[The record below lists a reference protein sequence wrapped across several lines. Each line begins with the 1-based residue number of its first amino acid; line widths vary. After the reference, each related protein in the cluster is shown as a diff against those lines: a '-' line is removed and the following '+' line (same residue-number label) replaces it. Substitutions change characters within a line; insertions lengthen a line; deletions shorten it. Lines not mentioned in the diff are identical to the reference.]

1 MTDFLSP
8 AALPPSAAVGSLVV
22 KLALAIACGIVVA
35 WIYRA
40 TRTMNRTAASFP
52 GTLVMLCVL
61 IALVTQV
68 IGGNVALAFSLVG
81 ALSIVRFRTV
91 VQDTKDTAFVIFA
104 VVVGM
109 AIGAGQL
116 PVALGGTAAIGMV
129 AWVFRDRDEERS
141 RHATHDRHEQHDG
154 RQFDVC
160 VRMDPDMVAEP
171 QVQATLSRHD
181 PAVVCTA
188 SRTTKKRTAV
198 QVVYGVRLPE
208 GVSPSFVT
216 SELAA
221 IAGVQAVDVG
231 RTRTRA

>member
-1 MTDFLSP
+1 MTDLMPPETLAP
-8 AALPPSAAVGSLVV
+8 AAWASLVT
-22 KLALAIACGIVVA
+22 KLASAIACGLVVA

-40 TRTMNRTAASFP
+40 TRGMNRMAASFP

-116 PVALGGTAAIGMV
+116 PVALSGTAAVGMV
-129 AWVFRDRDEERS
+129 AWIFRDRNDQRNG
-141 RHATHDRHEQHDG
+141 HHH

-160 VRMDPDMVAEP
+160 VRMDPDMAAEP
-171 QVQATLSRHD
+171 KVQAAMARHD
-181 PAVVCTA
+181 PAVACTA
-188 SRTTKKRTAV
+188 TRTTKKRTAV
-198 QVVYGVRLPE
+198 RAVYGVRLPE
-208 GVSPSFVT
+208 GVSPSVVAA
-216 SELAA
+216 ELAA
-221 IAGVQAVDVG
+221 IPGVQAVDVG
-231 RTRTRA
+231 RTRASS

>member
-1 MTDFLSP
+1 MPDFVFPEVLSP
-8 AALPPSAAVGSLVV
+8 ANVLAAIFT
-22 KLALAIACGIVVA
+22 KLASAIVCGLVVA
-35 WIYRA
+35 WIYRS
-40 TRTMNRTAASFP
+40 TRRMSRMAASFP

-61 IALVTQV
+61 IALVTNV

-116 PVALGGTAAIGMV
+116 PVALGGTVAVGLV
-129 AWVFRDRDEERS
+129 AWIFQDRNDAHA
-141 RHATHDRHEQHDG
+141 RHDPRL
-154 RQFDVC
+154 FDVR
-160 VRMDPDMVAEP
+160 VRMDPDMAVESR
-171 QVQATLSRHD
+171 VQASLARHD
-181 PAVVCTA
+181 PAVTCTA

-198 QVVYGVRLPE
+198 RAVYAMRLPE
-208 GVSPSFVT
+208 AVSPAIVT
-216 SELAA
+216 SEVAV

-231 RTRTRA
+231 RAGTPS

>member
-1 MTDFLSP
+1 MSDVPSPEATATVANLTALAMT
-8 AALPPSAAVGSLVV
+8 
-22 KLALAIACGIVVA
+22 LATAIACGLVVA

-40 TRTMNRTAASFP
+40 TRGPNRMAASFP

-116 PVALGGTAAIGMV
+116 SVALGGTAAVGLV
-129 AWVFRDRDEERS
+129 AWLFRDRND
-141 RHATHDRHEQHDG
+141 DG
-154 RQFDVC
+154 RRPDPRRFDVR
-160 VRMDPDMVAEP
+160 VRMAPDMAAEP
-171 QVQATLSRHD
+171 LVRAALARHD
-181 PAVVCTA
+181 PAVACTA
-188 SRTTKKRTAV
+188 ARTTKKGTAV
-198 QVVYGVRLPE
+198 RTVFGMRLPD
-208 GVSPSFVT
+208 GVSPAAVT
-216 SELAA
+216 GELVA

-231 RTRTRA
+231 RTTAPA